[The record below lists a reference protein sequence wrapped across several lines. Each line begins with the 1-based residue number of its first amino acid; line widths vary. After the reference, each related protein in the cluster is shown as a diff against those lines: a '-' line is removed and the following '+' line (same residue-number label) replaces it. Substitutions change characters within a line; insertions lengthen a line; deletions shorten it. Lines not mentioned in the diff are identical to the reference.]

1 MKFVINIHVND
12 EDGATSG
19 TMEAEHLDDLIA
31 DIAKQIEF
39 GMVQLS
45 DPDSK
50 ILTLIPN
57 VDRISSIAIM
67 TEADFNERQVKRR
80 EVTEQL
86 RRAAPNSGVM
96 RPQ

>member
-45 DPDSK
+45 DPDTK

-57 VDRISSIAIM
+57 VERISSIAIM
-67 TEADFNERQVKRR
+67 TEADLNERQKKRYEAAAVVR
-80 EVTEQL
+80 SV
-86 RRAAPNSGVM
+86 APNSGPM

>member
-1 MKFVINIHVND
+1 MKFVVNIQISG
-12 EDGATSG
+12 EEGATAG

-31 DIAKQIEF
+31 DISKQTEF
-39 GMVQLS
+39 GIIQLS

-57 VDRISSIAIM
+57 VNRISSIAIM
-67 TEADFNERQVKRR
+67 TEADFEERQRKHH

-86 RRAAPNSGVM
+86 RKAAPNSGPM